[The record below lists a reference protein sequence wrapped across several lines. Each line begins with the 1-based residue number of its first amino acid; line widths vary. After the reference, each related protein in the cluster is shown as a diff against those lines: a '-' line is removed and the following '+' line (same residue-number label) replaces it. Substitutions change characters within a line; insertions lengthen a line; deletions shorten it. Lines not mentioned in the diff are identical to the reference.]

1 MAFKKWIIQN
11 KILMMGKLGRNY
23 TILTLYFFNV
33 VLIDV
38 NSFICSMYL
47 NQCNNPFCSFKYA
60 V

>member
-11 KILMMGKLGRNY
+11 KILMMGEIGKE
-23 TILTLYFFNV
+23 LYNPNFVLFNV

-47 NQCNNPFCSFKYA
+47 NQCNNPFCSFIYA
-60 V
+60 L